1 MQQFVKVFLANH
13 AYRRIVLGLNGSRA
27 FRPSEEG
34 DLSEVLSRI
43 QRPYK
48 SFLSMLILD
57 EALTVALG
65 NDEEVVG
72 GLSLLNFDLLRLAHY
87 QLNLRDHVVFDFRV
101 ESEDQVL
108 LQLFRKDETRHLLL
122 ERGTDHPEELS

>member
-27 FRPSEEG
+27 FRPSEEC

-43 QRPYK
+43 QCPYK

-72 GLSLLNFDLLRLAHY
+72 GLSLLHFDLLWLTHD
-87 QLNLRDHVVFDFRV
+87 QLNLGDHVVLDLRV
-101 ESEDQVL
+101 EGEDEILFEL
-108 LQLFRKDETRHLLL
+108 L
-122 ERGTDHPEELS
+122 

>member
-13 AYRRIVLGLNGSRA
+13 AYCRIVLGLNGSRA

-72 GLSLLNFDLLRLAHY
+72 GLSLLHFDLLWLTHD
-87 QLNLRDHVVFDFRV
+87 QLNLGDHVVLDLRV
-101 ESEDQVL
+101 EGEDEILFEL
-108 LQLFRKDETRHLLL
+108 L
-122 ERGTDHPEELS
+122 